1 MYTSVK
7 NILSFVLL
15 ICFLPCCLSQ
25 TPKAKP
31 YKSKNFLTP
40 PRGVTLIGKIS
51 NPAVFYGHFVHPSKP
66 LWMRSVLESVD
77 HPGITDW
84 TDDYLRKKYPNE
96 PVKVETS
103 KKEDRSKPPTWLTIN
118 QFLSYYTS
126 EELYLV
132 HSLDGKMSDMVLVPQ
147 NLHCGGFQKMIQ
159 QAVLWLGSGE
169 IQSVLH
175 YDELDNML
183 CMLEGQKHVILIDK
197 AHKADVEAEGFV
209 EAGGYSLV
217 DVDNIDRKKFPK
229 LYNIEW
235 YEVLLNQ
242 GDCLFIPRGWYHRMK
257 SSGHRHMAIN
267 IWFAHLHWFDS
278 DNCSIIQDF
287 YKPLEPIST
296 FGFASPNEVY
306 RSKLLDKLVD
316 KGFIIK
322 DVLISALDTG
332 TVERRSK
339 FFDAVNKYQ
348 DGVLS
353 WSEMYGFNIDK
364 ALAKFP
370 DIFGLPGNVAD
381 DTEEVILYDPIIDV
395 PSLEDNEENS
405 DDDEIVTGSSD
416 LQPDDPG
423 IALSQGVFP
432 LPDDPASGSTNTK
445 EDLDTF
451 NSTTEN
457 DSNENIITTNKPL
470 KKKIEL

>member
-1 MYTSVK
+1 M
-7 NILSFVLL
+7 
-15 ICFLPCCLSQ
+15 FL
-25 TPKAKP
+25 
-31 YKSKNFLTP
+31 
-40 PRGVTLIGKIS
+40 
-51 NPAVFYGHFVHPSKP
+51 
-66 LWMRSVLESVD
+66 
-77 HPGITDW
+77 
-84 TDDYLRKKYPNE
+84 
-96 PVKVETS
+96 
-103 KKEDRSKPPTWLTIN
+103 
-118 QFLSYYTS
+118 
-126 EELYLV
+126 
-132 HSLDGKMSDMVLVPQ
+132 
-147 NLHCGGFQKMIQ
+147 FQ
-159 QAVLWLGSGE
+159 
-169 IQSVLH
+169 
-175 YDELDNML
+175 
-183 CMLEGQKHVILIDK
+183 
-197 AHKADVEAEGFV
+197 
-209 EAGGYSLV
+209 
-217 DVDNIDRKKFPK
+217 
-229 LYNIEW
+229 
-235 YEVLLNQ
+235 
-242 GDCLFIPRGWYHRMK
+242 
-257 SSGHRHMAIN
+257 
-267 IWFAHLHWFDS
+267 
-278 DNCSIIQDF
+278 
-287 YKPLEPIST
+287 
-296 FGFASPNEVY
+296 
-306 RSKLLDKLVD
+306 
-316 KGFIIK
+316 
-322 DVLISALDTG
+322 
-332 TVERRSK
+332 